1 MKANFFQTYL
11 NLVKSNLFLILLL
24 CILSTLTFPL
34 IINSVFIV
42 LLLLATL
49 LNINKLSIKKISFS
63 DYAFFLFFAWLTLS
77 FIWTINREDTF
88 NAIIRQTS
96 FFIFPLSFL
105 AFQKNYL
112 TVVSKWFSYSMFIIA
127 LYFILRAIARFFI
140 LKNTSVFFF
149 HGDYTSDLGLVP
161 KDLNAVYI
169 GAFSSL
175 AFIYFLIKESKSKLD
190 YFIVVLLLVFIFMLN
205 VNAILFST
213 AVIVVL
219 FFSFYSKTS
228 NRMRLRNLILIISIL
243 ISLLFYKTINNFFI
257 HEFKTNTSKGIGHD
271 VISGLPS
278 EKHKVTI
285 YEAWNNK
292 TFTPNDFFPGTAFR
306 VYQARLF
313 LEFLQEEPVFWT
325 GFGLNASYKKIEEKG
340 IYYNLFQG
348 TNEIEGY
355 QKKNFH
361 NQYIQTF
368 AELGVVGFLLLLIML
383 GINLKNGLKSKDF
396 MHIAFAVLMISLFL
410 TESFLWRQRGV
421 VFFTLFYC
429 LFNSS
434 WATFN
439 LEEKK

>member
-1 MKANFFQTYL
+1 VKTNFFQTYL
-11 NLVKSNLFLILLL
+11 NLVKSNLFLTLLL

-49 LNINKLSIKKISFS
+49 LNINKLSIKKNSFS

-77 FIWTINREDTF
+77 FIWTINKEDTF

-105 AFQKNYL
+105 VFQKNYL

-149 HGDYTSDLGLVP
+149 HGEYTSDLGLVP
-161 KDLNAVYI
+161 KELNAVYV

-175 AFIYFLIKESKSKLD
+175 AFIYFLIKQTKSKLD

-213 AVIVVL
+213 AVLVGIY
-219 FFSFYSKTS
+219 FSFYSKTS

-243 ISLLFYKTINNFFI
+243 ISSLFYKTINNFFI

-292 TFTPNDFFPGTAFR
+292 TFSPNDFFPGTAFR

-313 LEFLQEEPVFWT
+313 FEFLKEESIFLK
-325 GFGLNASYKKIEEKG
+325 GFGLNASYQKIEEKG
-340 IYYNLFQG
+340 IKYNVFLG
-348 TNEIEGY
+348 NEYKEGY

-361 NQYIQTF
+361 NQYVQVF
-368 AELGVVGFLLLLIML
+368 AELGLIGFVFFLIIL
-383 GINLKNGLKSKDF
+383 FINIKNAFQSKNF
-396 MHIAFAVLMISLFL
+396 MHIAFAILMISLFL

-429 LFNSS
+429 LFNY
-434 WATFN
+434 N
-439 LEEKK
+439 KKEEN